1 MKPFGYSYLLDMYK
15 CRVGAAD
22 DLELHYRFL
31 EKIVDEIGM
40 TRMRAMSK
48 HPFYQQ
54 YIRDYSHPLRPAIF
68 THSKNNLGH
77 KVQSTADGR
86 TMVRFD
92 FHNYKVS
99 NAHLFRW
106 DGVSRTPSG
115 YKMWIH
121 KKSYREDDE

>member
-1 MKPFGYSYLLDMYK
+1 MKKFKEYLEEQEVK
-15 CRVGAAD
+15 GTKGISAK
-22 DLELHYRFL
+22 DLQD
-31 EKIVDEIGM
+31 KIGM